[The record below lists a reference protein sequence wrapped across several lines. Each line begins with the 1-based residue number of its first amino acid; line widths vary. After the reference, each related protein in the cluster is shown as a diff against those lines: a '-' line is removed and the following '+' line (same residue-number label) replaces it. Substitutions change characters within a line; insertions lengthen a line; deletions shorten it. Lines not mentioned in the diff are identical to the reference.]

1 LSAVPSGAGRT
12 ATYTLDVGR
21 LQRFWL
27 AIWVA
32 SGCIAFI
39 EPSPYE
45 ICFVFAFL
53 VLVSTGL
60 SLTRELIPFI
70 FIVLLYNLGGAFA
83 LIPWLGESKS
93 VTFIII
99 SFYLAITAI
108 VFAAA
113 TLTDT
118 ERRMRAIERGAVI
131 GAVVAS
137 LAGIAGFFNVAGLG
151 SMFALWGES
160 RASGTFKDPN
170 VLGPFLV
177 LPIMVL
183 MQSLLLGRRNT
194 VMSAVLL
201 GILALSLFF
210 TFSRGAWGAAL
221 LGTALLFGIT
231 FLVTADTRLRAR
243 IVVVSVLGSAFV
255 SLLLVVALT
264 DPRIREIFEMRA
276 SLNQTYDLGA
286 TGRFGNQLRSLPML
300 FDNPQGIG
308 PLRFPTFFRDAPHN
322 VFLNAFHSYGWLG
335 GIAYLGLTVSTVGV
349 GFWAVFQR
357 TPWQAHTIA
366 VWAALFPQ
374 IVQGFQIDTD
384 HWRHLWMLFGL
395 IWGLAAAN
403 TRWIGSRRV
412 AAGLHPGRVA

>member
-1 LSAVPSGAGRT
+1 MSAVPAGAGRS
-12 ATYTLDVGR
+12 ATYTLDAGR

-45 ICFVFAFL
+45 IFFVFAFL

-60 SLTRELIPFI
+60 ALTRELVPFI
-70 FIVLLYNLGGAFA
+70 FIVLLYNIGGAFS

-93 VTFIII
+93 VTFIVI

-113 TLTDT
+113 ALTDT
-118 ERRMRAIERGAVI
+118 ERRMRAIELGAI
-131 GAVVAS
+131 TGGVVAS
-137 LAGIAGFFNVAGLG
+137 LAGIAGFINIAGLG
-151 SMFALWGES
+151 SIFALWGES

-194 VMSAVLL
+194 LMSAVLL

-210 TFSRGAWGAAL
+210 TFSRGAWGAAI
-221 LGTALLFGIT
+221 LGTAMLFGLT
-231 FLVTADTRLRAR
+231 FLVAGDTRLRAR
-243 IVVVSVLGSAFV
+243 IVVASVLGMAFV
-255 SLLLVVALT
+255 ALILAVALT
-264 DPRIREIFEMRA
+264 DPRIREIFELRA
-276 SLNQTYDLGA
+276 SLNQTYDLGT

-308 PLRFPTFFRDAPHN
+308 PLRFPTFFREAPHN

-335 GIAYLGLTVSTVGV
+335 GIAYLCLTVGTIGV

-374 IVQGFQIDTD
+374 IVQGVQIDTD
-384 HWRHLWMLFGL
+384 HWRHIWMLFGL

-403 TRWIGSRRV
+403 TRWISSRRL
-412 AAGLHPGRVA
+412 ATGQLPGRAA